1 MIVYICLV
9 ISVICS
15 AVQDAVIFNNA
26 FEKWGLWFSKDG
38 WKVKYL
44 FTEWLNQYLPLW
56 LSKFIAQDL
65 LVIFTDIYHLS
76 KSIMIASFIVAI
88 FGLTWTSFIV
98 WALWGFGFNLVYYAI
113 R

>member
-9 ISVICS
+9 ISIICS

-26 FEKWGLWFSKDG
+26 FAKWGLYFSRDG
-38 WKVKYL
+38 WKNKYL
-44 FTEWLNQYLPLW
+44 LTEWFNKYLPLW
-56 LSKFIAQDL
+56 LSKFLAQDI
-65 LVIFTDIYHLS
+65 LVIFCDLFHTA
-76 KSIMIASFIVAI
+76 KTIMIASFIVAI

-98 WALWGFGFNLVYYAI
+98 WALWGFGFNFVYYAI